1 MKQVIES
8 GFFDTYKDEATGKFD
23 REYSSAQF
31 RELFSLFFTN
41 GIFVNYGD
49 EFAVTANGTM
59 EVSVGGGFAF
69 IDGAWLKSSEVVPFT
84 VPNNSTI
91 SERVDG
97 IFLQSS
103 LLDRN
108 CSIVYREA
116 DIEPIRNNTT
126 QELLICT
133 ITVPSDASSL
143 TQSNVTDMRPT
154 EQCGFVGGAVQ
165 QLSVS
170 ELYAQFTQQFTEW
183 MEAEQAD
190 FDAWLENVKN
200 QLSEDAAGNLQLQI
214 ETLEQ
219 QIEVLEQTRPS
230 VTYATTDP
238 IEVEEGTL
246 VMVYEEE

>member
-8 GFFDTYKDEATGKFD
+8 GFFNTYVDEATGKFD

-41 GIFVNYGD
+41 GIFVNYGE
-49 EFAVTANGTM
+49 EFATTVSIM
-59 EVSVGGGFAF
+59 EVSVKSGFAF
-69 IDGAWLKSSEVVPFT
+69 INGAWLKNSEAKSFT
-84 VPNNSTI
+84 VPSNSTT
-91 SERVDG
+91 SERIDG

-116 DIEPIRNNTT
+116 DVVPIINDTV
-126 QELLICT
+126 QELLIYT
-133 ITVPSDASSL
+133 VTVPSDASSL

-154 EQCGFVGGAVQ
+154 DQCGFVGGAVQ

-190 FDAWLENVKN
+190 FNAWYENVKN

-214 ETLEQ
+214 EALQ
-219 QIEVLEQTRPS
+219 EVIDSQTKIIL
-230 VTYATTDP
+230 ATEEPD
-238 IEVEEGTL
+238 EVVENTV
-246 VMVYEEE
+246 VMVFK